1 MQETSLHGPKPESAL
16 MDRNAGLGKRPND
29 RFSALYLFATF
40 AVLLIA
46 AHAPLLRLP
55 YFWDEAGYYV
65 PAALDLSAG
74 SLIPHSTPSNAHPP
88 LVLAWLA
95 LCWKLVGFHAAVTRC
110 AMLLLA
116 AFSLLGFFRLAL
128 IVSNFSVAAWATLL
142 TALYPVFFAQ
152 SSLAQVDMP
161 AAGLIF
167 WGLESYFRRR
177 IGVAVIWFSLAA
189 LAKETAIL
197 VPLALFIWE
206 LFRPWV
212 EQTIRKTPGD
222 KEHQTSAAQAVK
234 KNDGNIGTSGTH
246 ALPGWQSAFVL
257 LGPIIPLAAWYA
269 YHYFRTGFIF
279 GNPEFF
285 HYNVQATLH
294 PLRIVLAL
302 LLRIWQTAGYMNLYL
317 LTIACVLAM
326 RAQPIQTADG
336 PRPRIAVP
344 VQLGLLGVAAVYVIA
359 LAVVGGAVLARYM
372 LPVVPLVILI
382 CVSTIW
388 RRLHLWKIVLT
399 IVAVAFITGLFVNPP
414 YGFAPED
421 NLAYRDYIHLH
432 QDAERWLQ
440 ARYPKA
446 HVLTAWPASGEL
458 TKPYLG
464 YVERPMQIVQIE
476 DFTAEQLLSAAD
488 VGSRFDVALVFST
501 KYQPHTIF
509 DRWRKWQ
516 EWKARYFGFHR
527 DLPPEAAAAVLGGR
541 LVYVDRKQGQWVGI
555 VERQRIEEAISRP
568 ILTVRN
574 SLIGERAIGTN
585 PTTSYQVDDT
595 PRVVGSAAYR

>member
-1 MQETSLHGPKPESAL
+1 MQDTKIHAQMPRSAL
-16 MDRNAGLGKRPND
+16 GDWNAGLGKRLHS

-46 AHAPLLRLP
+46 THATLLRIP

-95 LCWKLVGFHAAVTRC
+95 LSWNIFGFHPTVTRC

-128 IVSNFSVAAWATLL
+128 VVSNVTVAAWATLL

-152 SSLAQVDMP
+152 SSLAQVDLP

-167 WGLESYFRRR
+167 WGLGSYFRRR

-197 VPLALFIWE
+197 VPLALFLWE
-206 LFRPWV
+206 LLQRFSARTHFLACHSERSPDEKLCDPSGEV
-212 EQTIRKTPGD
+212 EEPAVFGWRLSLLAL
-222 KEHQTSAAQAVK
+222 SAPV
-234 KNDGNIGTSGTH
+234 
-246 ALPGWQSAFVL
+246 
-257 LGPIIPLAAWYA
+257 IPLAIWYA

-326 RAQPIQTADG
+326 RARPIQSADA

-344 VQLGLLGVAAVYVIA
+344 VQLGFLAVAAIYIIT
-359 LAVVGGAVLARYM
+359 LAIVGGAVLARYM
-372 LPVVPLVILI
+372 LPIVPLVILV
-382 CVSTIW
+382 CVSTVW
-388 RRLHLWKIVLT
+388 RRLHLWKTVLT
-399 IVAVAFITGLFVNPP
+399 IVAVAFVAGWFVNPP

-432 QDAERWLQ
+432 RDAEGWLQ
-440 ARYPKA
+440 SRYPRA
-446 HVLTAWPASGEL
+446 RVLTAWPASGEL

-464 YVERPMQIVQIE
+464 YVEKPMQVVQIE

-501 KYQPHTIF
+501 KNQPRTVF
-509 DRWRKWQ
+509 NRWHKWQ
-516 EWKARYFGFHR
+516 EWNELYFGFHR
-527 DLPPEAAAAVLGGR
+527 DLPPEAAASVLGGR
-541 LVYVDRKQGQWVGI
+541 LVYVERRQGQWVGI
-555 VERQRIEEAISRP
+555 VEMVKIEEA
-568 ILTVRN
+568 
-574 SLIGERAIGTN
+574 LIKSTALF
-585 PTTSYQVDDT
+585 
-595 PRVVGSAAYR
+595 